1 MIQNKRKQI
10 FKQRE
15 VISLSATF
23 LFIAFFLIACKKE
36 NTGIGSGVLP
46 PGSGLESE
54 GIDTFS
60 LKTYSV
66 SVDSVLSKNP
76 RFNLLGKYNDPYVGL
91 VDAAFYTQLSLSS
104 FEPDFGDLNEVI
116 MDSAVLSFRYGGY
129 YGDPSE
135 HIFEVY
141 EIDED
146 LDEDE
151 DYYYFSEAIVSS
163 NNLVPMANNEGIFTP
178 TPLSPSVVGDD
189 TLQPLLRIP
198 LDTVFAKNL
207 MDIASNSASNEDFKS
222 AFKGLYCK
230 VNTPNMGQGQGS
242 VFYLESTN
250 TASKMSI
257 YYTSIVDDDTIQNV
271 FDILI
276 TNPDVDFNAM
286 DFDRSGTPLEQVM
299 NDTIPGMEA
308 FFAQSFQARAKIEF
322 SGVNDIPETA
332 IVHSARLILPI
343 SYFAGS
349 EFYPSAEVAVAA
361 KLFEDNDQLFVVQ
374 NLVSY
379 NQQFRSYVFDIRE
392 YIQRVINNEII
403 NDGLVVSPRLFNTST
418 ERILFNGPLTTNK
431 SKPKLDIVYTV
442 F

>member
-1 MIQNKRKQI
+1 MIRNKKNVI

-23 LFIAFFLIACKKE
+23 LLAAFFLIACKKE

-46 PGSGLESE
+46 PGSELESE

-60 LKTYSV
+60 LKTYTV

-91 VDAAFYTQLSLSS
+91 VEASFYTQFSLSS
-104 FEPDFGDLNEVI
+104 FEPDFGDLNDI
-116 MDSAVLSFRYGGY
+116 KMDSAVLSFRYGGY
-129 YGDPSE
+129 YGEPSE
-135 HIFEVY
+135 HIFEIY

-146 LDEDE
+146 MDEE
-151 DYYYFSEAIVSS
+151 EEYYYFSELNVKST
-163 NNLVPMANNEGIFTP
+163 NLVPTDNNQGVFTP
-178 TPLSPSVVGDD
+178 TPLQSSVVGND
-189 TLQPLLRIP
+189 TVQPLLRIP

-207 MDIASNSASNEDFKS
+207 MDIASNSASNEDFKDF
-222 AFKGLYCK
+222 FKGLHCK
-230 VNTPNMGQGQGS
+230 VTTPNMTQGKGS

-257 YYTSIVDDDTIQNV
+257 YYTAYEDDDTIQGV

-286 DFDRSGTPLEQVM
+286 SFDRSGTPIEQVI
-299 NDTIPGMEA
+299 NDTLPGQET
-308 FFAQSFQARAKIEF
+308 FFAQSFQARAKVEF
-322 SGVNDIPETA
+322 SGVSDIPESA

-361 KLFEDNDQLFVVQ
+361 KLFEDDDQLFIVQ

-379 NQQFRSYVFDIRE
+379 NQQFRAYVFDVRE
-392 YIQRVINNEII
+392 YVQRIINKEVI
-403 NDGLVVSPRLFNTST
+403 NDGLVISPRLFNTTT
-418 ERILFNGPLTTNK
+418 ERVIFNGPLTNNK